1 VVETDPVT
9 WVLLATGRLGYAD
22 AVAVG
27 RVAASGLRA
36 DLEPLLRGAATEWS

>member
-9 WVLLATGRLGYAD
+9 WVLLATGRLRYAD

-36 DLEPLLRGAATEWS
+36 DLEPLLRGAATEWP